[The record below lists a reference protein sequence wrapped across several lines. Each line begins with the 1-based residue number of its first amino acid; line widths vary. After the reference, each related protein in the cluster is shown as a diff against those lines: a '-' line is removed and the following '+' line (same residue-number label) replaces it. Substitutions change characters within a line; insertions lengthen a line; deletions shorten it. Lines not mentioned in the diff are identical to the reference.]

1 MRKSVNIKQHLRD
14 YQALLALVDQLG
26 GCVQQKYAAHIAC
39 KKGCDLCCRN
49 LSIFPVEALSLALAL
64 QQLPS
69 TMQQRIHQK
78 AAAAISDMSCPLLE
92 EQACTLYA
100 FRPIICRTHGLPLRT
115 VYNRRQSI
123 GFCQH
128 NFKNLAT
135 IPDDA
140 IINLDPINRTLAAVN
155 AVLVSEV
162 APVRRLPERLS
173 IAEAIQTE
181 LG

>member
-1 MRKSVNIKQHLRD
+1 MRKSASIKHHLTD
-14 YQALLALVDQLG
+14 YHALLVQVDQLG
-26 GCVQQKYAAHIAC
+26 GRVQQKYAAHIAC

-49 LSIFPVEALSLALAL
+49 LSIFPVEALSLVLAL
-64 QQLPS
+64 QHLPS
-69 TMQQRIHQK
+69 AMQQRIHQK
-78 AAAAISDMSCPLLE
+78 AATAISDMSCPLLDD
-92 EQACTLYA
+92 QVCTLYA

-128 NFKNLAT
+128 NFRNLAT

-155 AVLVSEV
+155 AVLVSDV
-162 APVRRLPERLS
+162 APVLRLPERLS
-173 IAEAIQTE
+173 IAAAIQTE